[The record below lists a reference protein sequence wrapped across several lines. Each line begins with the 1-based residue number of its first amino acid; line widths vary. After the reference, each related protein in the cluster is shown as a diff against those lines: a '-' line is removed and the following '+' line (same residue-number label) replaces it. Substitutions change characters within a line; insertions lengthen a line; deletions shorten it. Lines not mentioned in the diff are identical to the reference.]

1 MIQVV
6 TVILL
11 SVLASNVQGMTVIY
25 DTGKTLPL
33 SDYAP
38 TNGASEINQKKE
50 EKTPTMTILPIRT
63 VGMRPGKVD
72 ARPHRIPHFQVPL
85 FIFGSDPMSRAWI
98 MNRREQLIEL
108 NAVGMLVQAET
119 EKDLR
124 DMKALTEGLWVLP
137 ASGDDVGKEL
147 NLTHYPALISK
158 IGIEQ

>member
-1 MIQVV
+1 MIQAVII
-6 TVILL
+6 ILL
-11 SVLASNVQGMTVIY
+11 SLLALNVQGMTVIY

-38 TNGASEINQKKE
+38 TKGTSKGNKNRE

-98 MNRREQLIEL
+98 MKRRAQLIEL

-119 EKDLR
+119 EQDLH
-124 DMKALTEGLWVLP
+124 DMKALTEGLWVFP
-137 ASGDDVGKEL
+137 ASGDDIGKEL
-147 NLTHYPALISK
+147 NLIHYPALISK
-158 IGIEQ
+158 VGIEQ